1 MNARTALDAARP
13 VLARLDAARGAE
25 ATKAD
30 LIAVWSAVEAALRSL
45 VGDAPIGSQAL
56 VREARSRQALTFDQA
71 NALIALQAVREQ
83 LDRPGYQ
90 PTDADVNVARSA
102 FLKLDAGLMT
112 TPAPPSPYAPSASAS
127 PYAPGASA
135 SPSPSAATAPPA
147 IVPPAPGLEP
157 MMRPRRPWVVPVSVA
172 ALLIVIAIPVIVYFT
187 RRDTSDFTAQGIGA
201 YQRGDKLT
209 ASSDFERA
217 ARANPNDAT
226 PHVYLARMARE
237 VGNYTVA
244 NQELQ
249 LALKADPRSLVGRRE
264 YGSLFLSQGDYNNA
278 RTWYAHALE
287 VDPNDKSSQGWL
299 GCTLIKLNRPD
310 EAQRWLS
317 RAGSGPW
324 SACRNAAAP
333 VAPGVTPP

>member
-1 MNARTALDAARP
+1 MA
-13 VLARLDAARGAE
+13 
-25 ATKAD
+25 
-30 LIAVWSAVEAALRSL
+30 
-45 VGDAPIGSQAL
+45 
-56 VREARSRQALTFDQA
+56 
-71 NALIALQAVREQ
+71 
-83 LDRPGYQ
+83 
-90 PTDADVNVARSA
+90 
-102 FLKLDAGLMT
+102 
-112 TPAPPSPYAPSASAS
+112 TPAPASPYSQPASSS
-127 PYAPGASA
+127 PYAPGGSASA
-135 SPSPSAATAPPA
+135 APPA
-147 IVPPAPGLEP
+147 PAPPIVPPAPGLEP
-157 MMRPRRPWVVPVSVA
+157 MMRPRRPWVIPASVA
-172 ALLIVIAIPVIVYFT
+172 VVLVVIAIPLVWYFS

-287 VDPNDKSSQGWL
+287 VDPSDKSSQGWL

-317 RAGSGPW
+317 RAGTGPW
-324 SACRNAAAP
+324 SVCRSAGP